1 MAIKPKPRKHHSQRM
16 PECRPSPSKR
26 GYGSKWAKESARWI
40 EAYPACRECG
50 HIDVRAK
57 MVVDHIIPHRGD
69 MELFWRRS
77 NWQTLCRKC
86 HNQKT
91 ARGE

>member
-1 MAIKPKPRKHHSQRM
+1 MAIKPKPRHAGR
-16 PECRPSPSKR
+16 PRVDLRPSPSKR
-26 GYGSKWAKESARWI
+26 GYGSKWVKESARWLQ
-40 EAYPACRECG
+40 AYPACRECG
-50 HIDVRAK
+50 LIDVRSR

-77 NWQTLCRKC
+77 NWQTLCRTC

>member
-1 MAIKPKPRKHHSQRM
+1 MAIKPKPRRQPRA
-16 PECRPSPSKR
+16 PENRPSPSKR
-26 GYGSKWAKESARWI
+26 GYGSKWVKESARWI
-40 EAYPACRECG
+40 AANPACVECG
-50 HIDVRAK
+50 LIDVRSR
-57 MVVDHIIPHRGD
+57 MVVDHITPHRGD
-69 MELFWRRS
+69 QQLFWNRR